1 MGRLEKLKRQLIEEA
16 NIKML
21 GEQTYD
27 EIMADTRNSEDMTLI
42 GPDGNE
48 VDVKRTIIDGND
60 VMMYADTS
68 IIDKNGNREF
78 KLTFGGNTYTGSFHP
93 TEKYIAM
100 DMPNSKYMITM
111 FLDPKKVSD
120 VESEELEY

>member
-1 MGRLEKLKRQLIEEA
+1 MSRLLKLKRQVIEEA
-16 NIKML
+16 NTRML

-48 VDVKRTIIDGND
+48 VKVKRTIIDGNE
-60 VMMYADTS
+60 VIMYADTS
-68 IIDKNGNREF
+68 IIDKNGNDEF
-78 KLTFGGNTYTGSFHP
+78 KLTFGDNTYTGNFNPS
-93 TEKYIAM
+93 EKYIAM

-111 FLDPKKVSD
+111 FLDPMTGSD
-120 VESEELEY
+120 DESEELEY

>member
-68 IIDKNGNREF
+68 IIDKNGNDEF
-78 KLTFGGNTYTGSFHP
+78 KLTFGGNTYTGNFNPS
-93 TEKYIAM
+93 EKYIAM

-111 FLDPKKVSD
+111 FLDPKNVSA